1 MKHKAKEKRSNIS
14 LEERKA
20 FQTLHTDKTIK
31 ILPADKGRATVIM
44 KATEY
49 DTKIAGLLDDTTYKK
64 METMERDPTKVY
76 NGKLVNTMKD

>member
-14 LEERKA
+14 LEEKKGL
-20 FQTLHTDKTIK
+20 QTLRNDKTIK

-49 DTKIAGLLDDTTYKK
+49 DTKIAGLFGDATTCNKL
-64 METMERDPTKVY
+64 ERDPT
-76 NGKLVNTMKD
+76 